1 MDGGLE
7 KGRKVEEKE
16 EEREKRTWILPSTAS
31 LSFFPSPVPATT
43 KRGLSSAEL
52 ASVKRAASV
61 GTLSLHQQWRRGSA
75 QIWDATIDNSR
86 CIIIND
92 DSLQIDKIILAKVSE
107 GMVLFCIY
115 FLASNHK
122 IILPTDES

>member
-16 EEREKRTWILPSTAS
+16 EEREKRTWILPSAAS
-31 LSFFPSPVPATT
+31 LSFFPSPVPATR

-61 GTLSLHQQWRRGSA
+61 GTLSLHLYIRWRRGSA
-75 QIWDATIDNSR
+75 QIWDATIDINR

-92 DSLQIDKIILAKVSE
+92 DSL
-107 GMVLFCIY
+107 
-115 FLASNHK
+115 
-122 IILPTDES
+122 